1 MSSIQILTPD
11 HEFVFQQLQLMGE
24 MAPVKLD
31 MVLQRLCA
39 ILEGGIKN
47 LIMSET
53 HGTGLTASSIETRKE
68 GELEYGVG
76 SYTRGN
82 ILRFLDAGTGIYR
95 SGKAIFITPVAAR
108 ALRFISKETGDLVFA
123 KYCIVLGIIPHNFL
137 IRAVY
142 SSINELDAILKEEM
156 EKT

>member
-1 MSSIQILTPD
+1 MSTIQILTPD
-11 HEFVFQQLQLMGE
+11 HEQVFQQLQALGE
-24 MAPVKLD
+24 MTPVKMD

-39 ILEGGIKN
+39 ILEGGIKG
-47 LIMSET
+47 LIMAET
-53 HGTGLTASSIETRKE
+53 KGTGLTASSIETRKE

-95 SGKAIFITPVAAR
+95 SGKTILITPVAAQ
-108 ALRFISKETGDLVFA
+108 ALHFWSKESGDEVFA
-123 KYCIVLGIIPHNFL
+123 KYCVVMGIMPYNFL

-142 SSINELDAILKEEM
+142 SHLNELDEMLKEEF
-156 EKT
+156 EK

>member
-11 HEFVFQQLQLMGE
+11 HEQVFQQLQALGE

-95 SGKAIFITPVAAR
+95 SGKAIFITPVAAS
-108 ALRFISKETGDLVFA
+108 ALHFWSKETGDEVFA
-123 KYCIVLGIIPHNFL
+123 RYCVVLGIMPYNFL

-142 SSINELDAILKEEM
+142 SHLNELDEMLKEEF
-156 EKT
+156 EK